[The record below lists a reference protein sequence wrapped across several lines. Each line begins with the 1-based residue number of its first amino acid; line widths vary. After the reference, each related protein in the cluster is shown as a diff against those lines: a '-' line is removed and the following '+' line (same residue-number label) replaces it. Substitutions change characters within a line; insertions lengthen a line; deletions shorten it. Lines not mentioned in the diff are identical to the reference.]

1 MCPLKMEGMDEMNL
15 FNYLIIIN
23 TNRKDILPKEKWY
36 STYFWTTVNLPVEWE
51 FFYILLLNIW
61 HVKVIQS

>member
-23 TNRKDILPKEKWY
+23 TNRKDILPKEKY
-36 STYFWTTVNLPVEWE
+36 TLHIFE
-51 FFYILLLNIW
+51 LLLIYRLSENFFIFYF
-61 HVKVIQS
+61 